1 MRQRGMANEFAEGDS
16 AWYWVHITHLQ
27 KYRPLG
33 KYQVADEWG

>member
-1 MRQRGMANEFAEGDS
+1 MANEFAEGDS

-27 KYRPLG
+27 KNHPLG